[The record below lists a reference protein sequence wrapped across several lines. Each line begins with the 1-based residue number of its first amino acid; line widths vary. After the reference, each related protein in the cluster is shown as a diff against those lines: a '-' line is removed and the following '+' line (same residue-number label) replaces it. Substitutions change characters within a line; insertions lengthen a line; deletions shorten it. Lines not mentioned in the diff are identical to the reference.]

1 MTKKILIM
9 LLVLALS
16 LSVCACGG
24 QNTPTAD
31 KPLAGTTLKVYNWG
45 EYIDEDVIG
54 MFEDET
60 GIKVV
65 YDTFETNEDMYTK
78 LKASGTNTYDVCI
91 PSDYMI
97 KRMIDEDMLEK
108 IDFSNVPN
116 YKYIDTKYEKQVFD
130 PNDEYSVPYMWG
142 TVGLAINTDLVSEK
156 IDSWE
161 VLWDSKYQKKIL
173 GLDSERD
180 AVGLTLKALGY
191 SLNSRDAKE
200 LEEAKQALIKQKPN
214 ILAYVGDQ
222 VKDKMINEEAEIAM
236 LWSGDGIALKMEDPK
251 FEYVIPKEGSNFW
264 IDSVV
269 ILKGTQNK
277 AGAEA
282 FIDFLCR
289 PDIALK
295 NVEYICYSTPNTE
308 AFNQLPDEMK
318 NDKSAYPGEDVLSKC
333 EIFEN
338 LADNDIIQTYSKIWT
353 EVLSQ

>member
-1 MTKKILIM
+1 MKKFFAL
-9 LLVLALS
+9 LLVLTLTFS
-16 LSVCACGG
+16 ICACSGST
-24 QNTPTAD
+24 TPTAD
-31 KPLAGTTLKVYNWG
+31 KPLAGTTLKVFNWG
-45 EYIDEDVIG
+45 EYIDEDVIS
-54 MFEDET
+54 MFEEET
-60 GIKVV
+60 GITVV

-78 LKASGTNTYDVCI
+78 IKASGDNSYDVCF

-97 KRMIDEDMLEK
+97 KRMIDEDMLAE

-116 YKYIDTKYEKQVFD
+116 YKYIDQKYLKQVFD
-130 PNDEYSVPYMWG
+130 PEDKFSVPYMWG
-142 TVGLAINTDLVSEK
+142 TVGLVVNTDLVAEK
-156 IDSWE
+156 IDSWQ
-161 VLWDSKYQKKIL
+161 VLWDPKYEKQIL

-191 SLNSRDAKE
+191 SLNSRDEAE

-222 VKDKMINEEAEIAM
+222 VKDKMINEEAAIAM

-269 ILKGTQNK
+269 ILKNTQNK

-282 FIDFLCR
+282 FINFLCR

-295 NVEYICYSTPNTE
+295 NVEYICYATPNTAAYE
-308 AFNQLPDEMK
+308 QLPDEIK
-318 NDKSAYPGEDVLSKC
+318 NDKTAYPGEDVLSKC

-338 LADNDIIQTYSKIWT
+338 LADSDILQTYSKIWT